1 LLVLKAPFSQ
11 SARWTVKSFK
21 SKIRG
26 RALLPLV
33 ILFSLSDLAAVAFM
47 VVELAV
53 EAAAAAVFSDTLV
66 MVVTFLLQV

>member
-1 LLVLKAPFSQ
+1 
-11 SARWTVKSFK
+11 
-21 SKIRG
+21 
-26 RALLPLV
+26 LV
-33 ILFSLSDLAAVAFM
+33 ILISLSDLAAVAFM